1 MNIEAE
7 RYCVYAIESE
17 ATGRVYIGQAASLTN
32 RLAEHNNGR
41 VKSTKLERPWRLIA
55 LEKFNE
61 RSSARWREY
70 SLKKSRGSRSE
81 WLQASKI

>member
-1 MNIEAE
+1 MNIEAG

-17 ATGRVYIGQAASLTN
+17 ATGRVYIGQTASVTK

-55 LEKFNE
+55 LENFNE
-61 RSSARWREY
+61 SSSARWCEL
-70 SLKKSRGSRSE
+70 SLKKSKGRRAE
-81 WLQASKI
+81 WLETNKI